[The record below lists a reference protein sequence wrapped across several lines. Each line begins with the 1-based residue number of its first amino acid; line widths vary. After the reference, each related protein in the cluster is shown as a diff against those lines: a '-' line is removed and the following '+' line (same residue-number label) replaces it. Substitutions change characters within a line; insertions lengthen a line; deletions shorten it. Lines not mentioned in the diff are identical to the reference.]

1 MATLNRKAA
10 FLAQLIKEAGRIEG
24 EKKLAKMLC
33 YIEKERG
40 VETGFQFNKNHA
52 HGHYTFEIKGEK
64 DNLQNEGLVEFVEE
78 RSKGHWGDE
87 IKKHVFIATPKLKRT
102 ELPLTEKEKMAV
114 HSIYREY
121 SPYCGRE
128 IEHYDHEVYRHNK
141 TRTDVEFR
149 KYALEK
155 TEKLIEKHKGN
166 RKAAFEEWLFS

>member
-1 MATLNRKAA
+1 MAELNRKAV

-33 YIEKERG
+33 YIGTERG
-40 VETGFQFNKNHA
+40 IDTGFKFDKNHE
-52 HGHYTFEIKGEK
+52 HGHYTFEIKEETRV
-64 DNLQNEGLVEFVEE
+64 LQKEGLVEFVEE
-78 RSKGHWGDE
+78 QDRGCWGDK
-87 IKKHVFIATPKLKRT
+87 ITTHIFIATPKLKA
-102 ELPLTEKEKMAV
+102 EDLPLAENEKRAV

-121 SPYCGRE
+121 SPFCGRE
-128 IEHYDHEVYRHNK
+128 IEQYDHEVYRHGK